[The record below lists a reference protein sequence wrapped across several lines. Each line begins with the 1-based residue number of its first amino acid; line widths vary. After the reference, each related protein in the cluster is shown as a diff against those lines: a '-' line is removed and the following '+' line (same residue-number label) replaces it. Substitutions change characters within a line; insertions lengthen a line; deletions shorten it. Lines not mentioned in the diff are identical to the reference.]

1 MTNLSA
7 FHSYLKSAG
16 LDTKPHQVEGVKWC
30 LSNELNGHSVRSDGG
45 VVRGGLIADE
55 MGLGKTIQIIGV
67 MLCNFKRNTL
77 IVVPRAILEQWS
89 NVFRTTTGHRPLIYH
104 GAEKNEV
111 TCSMLRTSPVVITT
125 YGMVATR
132 NTGLS
137 LLHKIKWHRVVFDE
151 AHHIRNYDTKVHRGS
166 VKLKAKIRWLITGTP
181 IQNSKKD
188 FYSLCAAIGIPNE
201 FYLNQSNLE
210 TIVQKF
216 VLKRSKKSIGL
227 KLPPLCSVT
236 TKVDWKDD
244 AERQFAADVHS
255 MLSFSG
261 INGNKSFGNTATL
274 MCGEFP
280 LVTLLRARQMCVYPS
295 MLRSKLKDMVVA
307 GNIEETTTLHDV
319 FTSSSKIDSVVEK
332 VLQRKNN
339 NRSKLIFCHYRDEI
353 DVIKMR
359 LVRGGMHV
367 ETFDGRTPQCERNE
381 IITNKCDVLILQI
394 QTGCEGLNLQHFS
407 EVYFVSP
414 HWNPAVEDQAVAR
427 CHRIGQTRP
436 VDVFRFQMVGFG
448 SKDDAESNNCN
459 DEGICNDDGI
469 CNEDDDCETFTID
482 AYAGEVQE
490 SKRTLREM
498 LETTDIKD

>member
-1 MTNLSA
+1 MTNLCT

-16 LDTKPHQVEGVKWC
+16 LDTKPHQVEGVEWC

-104 GAEKNEV
+104 GAEKKGV
-111 TCSMLRTSPVVITT
+111 TRSMLRTSPVVITT
-125 YGMVATR
+125 YGMVASR

-151 AHHIRNYDTKVHRGS
+151 AHHIRNYDTKAHRGS
-166 VKLKAKIRWLITGTP
+166 LKLQAKIRWLITGTP

-188 FYSLCAAIGIPNE
+188 FYSLCAAMGIPNE
-201 FYLNQSNLE
+201 FYVNPSNLE

-216 VLKRSKKSIGL
+216 ILKRSKNGVGL
-227 KLPPLCSVT
+227 KLPPLRSVT
-236 TKVDWKDD
+236 TKVDWKDE
-244 AERQFAADVHS
+244 AEMRFAADVHS

-261 INGNKSFGNTATL
+261 INGNNRNKSFGNTASL
-274 MCGEFP
+274 MCGDLP
-280 LVTLLRARQMCVYPS
+280 LVTLLRARQMCVYPP
-295 MLRSKLKDMVVA
+295 MLRGKLKDMVVA
-307 GNIEETTTLHDV
+307 GDIEETTTLHDV

-339 NRSKLIFCHYRDEI
+339 SRSKLIFCHYRDEI
-353 DVIKMR
+353 DVIKSR
-359 LVRGGMHV
+359 LVRGGVHV

-427 CHRIGQTRP
+427 CHRIGQSQP

-448 SKDDAESNNCN
+448 SKADDNC
-459 DEGICNDDGI
+459 DADD
-469 CNEDDDCETFTID
+469 NCETFTID
-482 AYAGEVQE
+482 AYAEEVQE
-490 SKRTLREM
+490 SKRTLREI
-498 LETTDIKD
+498 LEISDIKH